1 MIVAVHPPF
10 LAVVKK
16 CLLTSSQCLPAPLPQ
31 FSPSCLR
38 SARAMLPKALHAMA
52 LSQLLPPVIA
62 NFSGAYKKGQSLKS
76 FCVFLLLFPR
86 ITYMVRKGFI
96 LLVAGSH
103 HLYVSWFSLFLP
115 TPFCILL
122 ALVATKTRQI
132 ICVLP
137 ACPFSGRDSGHEGPG
152 ALLWRR
158 DVGKRASAKCEKTH
172 PVYKHKQ
179 HHIPQS
185 WIVVFSLFTR
195 G

>member
-1 MIVAVHPPF
+1 
-10 LAVVKK
+10 
-16 CLLTSSQCLPAPLPQ
+16 
-31 FSPSCLR
+31 
-38 SARAMLPKALHAMA
+38 MLPKALHAMA

-132 ICVLP
+132 SCVLP
-137 ACPFSGRDSGHEGPG
+137 ACPFLGRDSGHEGPG

-172 PVYKHKQ
+172 QCTSTSSITFPRAGLWCSACLQGGDKHDSEAWTPICIAMLSELLNAPVQ
-179 HHIPQS
+179 
-185 WIVVFSLFTR
+185 
-195 G
+195 